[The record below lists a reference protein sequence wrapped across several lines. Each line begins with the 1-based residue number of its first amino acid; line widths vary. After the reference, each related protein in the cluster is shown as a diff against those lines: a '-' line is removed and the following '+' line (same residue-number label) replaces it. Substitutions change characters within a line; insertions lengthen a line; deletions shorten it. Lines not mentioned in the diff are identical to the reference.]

1 MGLFDSKSKSKS
13 KTIPYDPGQLKEI
26 VSRIGQLGR
35 TPMEM
40 YPEQMYAEMT
50 PQQREALEM
59 REDFAGEMGGMV
71 DPAMAAWQSML
82 SAPDA
87 ANNPYV
93 KAMIDQQATTLNRN
107 LEENLLPGIRARS
120 GNLNERLGGTGYQ
133 VAEGIAT
140 RGTQEELA
148 DQMAKTQ
155 LSAYGQGLGQQR
167 YGLSAAPGTA
177 AFAMTP
183 ANILSGVGQELRG
196 EEQMDINEAMQ
207 RFNFAQQEPWQR
219 TQNQLNMFNA
229 ATLPYA
235 STESKSKSTQSPFSS
250 AMQLGSLAMGGFNMF
265 GGGGGG
271 APPATVP
278 ATTGVMPMPAPQP
291 AAMPGMMNMYGMGA
305 AGPQM
310 GGYWPMQRNY

>member
-1 MGLFDSKSKSKS
+1 MSIFDSKSKSKS
-13 KTIPYDPGQLKEI
+13 KTIAYDPGQLSEI
-26 VSRIGQLGR
+26 VSRIGELGR

-59 REDFAGEMGGMV
+59 REAFAGEMGGMV

-82 SAPDA
+82 SAPDV

-93 KAMIDQQATTLNRN
+93 QAMIDQQATTLNRN

-120 GNLNERLGGTGYQ
+120 GQLNERLGGTGYQ
-133 VAEGIAT
+133 VAEGIAA
-140 RGTQEELA
+140 RGTQEALA
-148 DQMAKTQ
+148 DQMARTQ
-155 LSAYGQGLGQQR
+155 MGAYSEGLGQQR

-177 AFAMTP
+177 SFAMMP
-183 ANILSGVGQELRG
+183 ADVLSGVGETLRA
-196 EEQMDINEAMQ
+196 EDQMGINEAMQ

-219 TQNQLNMFNA
+219 AQNQLSMFNA

-235 STESKSKSTQSPFSS
+235 ATESKSTSRQSPFSS

-271 APPATVP
+271 AP
-278 ATTGVMPMPAPQP
+278 APQP
-291 AAMPGMMNMYGMGA
+291 AMMPGQNMYGMGMM
-305 AGPQM
+305 PQNFM
-310 GGYWPMQRNY
+310 YPQQMFPGAYG